1 MDAFLETPGLLT
13 PALVMVCLLGGSAF
27 FSSSETAL
35 FFLSSEEVQAFGRS
49 KRRSEKRV
57 AALLHDPDRLLTA
70 VLFWNLVINL
80 SFFACGIVISGRLI
94 EHKHAAA
101 AGVFSVLSV
110 TLMIICG
117 EVMPK
122 SGAVL
127 FRQSLARL
135 VSVPLAT
142 SVRVFD
148 PLAPMFRT
156 VTRSLRRMFWP
167 HIQKEQYLN
176 PEDLEQAIDNSAG
189 DRAVIRQE
197 RIVLHNILD
206 LSEIP
211 IEEVMRPRGTFPAL
225 HRPIDLSRLR
235 DSNQTNDYLAV
246 LSEDGETI
254 DGAVPLGHFSA
265 FPDENL
271 ELAAEPVIHVP
282 WCSTAAYVL
291 HQLEK
296 RKCSVAAVVNEY
308 GDTIGIA
315 SYEDIVDT
323 ILAADPSRARR
334 VLQRDPVLNVAPG
347 SWHVDSITSLRYLCR
362 KLGLRYEPDED
373 GLITVAG
380 VFFDELERIPEVGDE
395 CLWNGLKLRIIET
408 RRPGHFRAL
417 LSRTEE
423 GR

>member
-13 PALVMVCLLGGSAF
+13 PALVMVCLLAGSAF

-35 FFLSSEEVQAFGRS
+35 FFLSSDEVQAFSRS

-80 SFFACGIVISGRLI
+80 SFFTCGIVISGRLI
-94 EHKHAAA
+94 AHRHAAT
-101 AGVFSVLSV
+101 AGAFSVFSVA
-110 TLMIICG
+110 LMIICG

-122 SGAVL
+122 SGAAL

-135 VSVPLAT
+135 VSVPLAV
-142 SVRVFD
+142 SVRGFD
-148 PLAPMFRT
+148 PLAPAFRT

-167 HIQKEQYLN
+167 EIQKEQYLD

-189 DRAVIRQE
+189 HRAVIRQE

-225 HRPIDLSRLR
+225 RPPIDLDRLK
-235 DSNQTNDYLAV
+235 DSKQSTDYLVV
-246 LSEDGETI
+246 LQPGGESI
-254 DGAVPLGHFSA
+254 AGAIPLAQFAA
-265 FPDENL
+265 FPDEQL
-271 ELAAEPVIHVP
+271 EMAAEPVIHVP
-282 WCSTAAYVL
+282 WCATAAYVL

-296 RKCSVAAVVNEY
+296 RHCSVAAVVNEY

-334 VLQRDPVLNVAPG
+334 VLQRDPVLNVAPET
-347 SWHVDSITSLRYLCR
+347 WHVDAMTSLRYLCR
-362 KLGLRYEPDED
+362 KLKLDYEPDED

-380 VFFDELERIPEVGDE
+380 IFFDELERIPEVGDE
-395 CLWNGLKLRIIET
+395 CLWNGLRLRVIET

-417 LSRTEE
+417 VTRTEG

>member
-35 FFLSSEEVQAFGRS
+35 FFLSSDEVQAFGRS

-57 AALLHDPDRLLTA
+57 AALLRDPDRLLTA
-70 VLFWNLVINL
+70 VLFWNLLINL

-101 AGVFSVLSV
+101 AGVFSILSV

-142 SVRVFD
+142 AVRVFD

-167 HIQKEQYLN
+167 HIQKEQFLN

-189 DRAVIRQE
+189 NRDVIRQE

-225 HRPIDLSRLR
+225 QPPIDLSDLR
-235 DSNQTNDYLAV
+235 DSNKATDYLAV
-246 LSEDGETI
+246 LKADGETI
-254 DGAVPLGHFSA
+254 DGAIPLGHFSS
-265 FPDENL
+265 FPDDHL
-271 ELAAEPVIHVP
+271 ELTAEPVVHAP
-282 WCSTAAYVL
+282 WCATAAYVL
-291 HQLEK
+291 HQIEK

-315 SYEDIVDT
+315 TYEDIVDT

-362 KLGLRYEPDED
+362 KLGLQYEPDED

-417 LSRTEE
+417 VTRLE
-423 GR
+423 GER

>member
-13 PALVMVCLLGGSAF
+13 PAVVMVCLLGGSAF

-35 FFLSSEEVQAFGRS
+35 FFLSSDEVQAFGRS
-49 KRRSEKRV
+49 KRRSERRV
-57 AALLHDPDRLLTA
+57 AALLRDPDRLLTA

-94 EHKHAAA
+94 EHKHAAV
-101 AGVFSVLSV
+101 AGLFSVLSV
-110 TLMIICG
+110 SLMIVCG

-127 FRQSLARL
+127 FRQGLARL
-135 VSVPLAT
+135 VSIPLAVA
-142 SVRVFD
+142 VRGFD
-148 PLAPMFRT
+148 PLAPTFRK
-156 VTRSLRRMFWP
+156 VTRSMRRMFWP
-167 HIQKEQYLN
+167 HIQKEQYLD

-189 DRAVIRQE
+189 SRSVIRQE

-225 HRPIDLSRLR
+225 QPPIDLGRLK
-235 DSNQTNDYLAV
+235 DSKQSTDYLVV
-246 LSEDGETI
+246 LNGDGESI
-254 DGAVPLGHFSA
+254 AGAIPLGQFAS
-265 FPDENL
+265 FPDADL
-271 ELAAEPVIHVP
+271 EDTAEPVIHVP
-282 WCSTAAYVL
+282 WCATVAYVL
-291 HQLEK
+291 HQLETQS
-296 RKCSVAAVVNEY
+296 CSVSAVVNEY
-308 GDTIGIA
+308 GDTIGIVT
-315 SYEDIVDT
+315 YEDIVDT
-323 ILAADPSRARR
+323 ILAPDPSRARR

-347 SWHVDSITSLRYLCR
+347 SWHVDGITSLRYLCR
-362 KLGLRYEPDED
+362 RLKVRYQPDED

-380 VFFDELERIPEVGDE
+380 MFFDELERIPEVGDE
-395 CLWNGLKLRIIET
+395 CIWNGYRLRVIET

-417 LSRTEE
+417 LTQTEG